1 MAYTWKDVGDRP
13 DKVLSQSEK
22 EAIAAEWNR
31 YEKEDKPVKDLEKLR
46 NLRNSLLSQ
55 TDWTQNR
62 DVTLS
67 NDADWKTYRQKLRD
81 ITKTYKSLSDVKWP
95 TAPKG

>member
-13 DKVLSQSEK
+13 DKKLSQSEK

-31 YEKEDKPVKDLEKLR
+31 YEKEDKPAKDLEKLR
-46 NLRNSLLSQ
+46 NQRNYLLSQ

-81 ITKTYKSLSDVKWP
+81 ITKTYKSLDDVKWP

>member
-1 MAYTWKDVGDRP
+1 MAYTWNDVGDRP

-31 YEKEDKPVKDLEKLR
+31 YEKDDKPASDLENLRLLR
-46 NLRNSLLSQ
+46 NNLLSQ
-55 TDWTQNR
+55 SDWTQNR

-67 NDADWKTYRQKLRD
+67 NDADWKTYRQELRD

-95 TAPKG
+95 TPPE